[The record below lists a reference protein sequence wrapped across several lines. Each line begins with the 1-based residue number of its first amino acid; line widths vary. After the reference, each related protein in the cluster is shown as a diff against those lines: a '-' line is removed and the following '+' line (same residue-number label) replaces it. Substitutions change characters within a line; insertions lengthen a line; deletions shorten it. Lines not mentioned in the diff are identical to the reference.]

1 MQLKYLL
8 FICVLLARKT
18 LFSLYYLNLKLSIII
33 VNYNVKFFLSQCLNS
48 VKLAIDNLL
57 QPVEV
62 FVVDNHSVDGSCFLI
77 KEQFPWVKLIEN
89 KQNVGFS
96 KANNQAIKQAQGEY
110 ILLLNPDT
118 VLEQDTLKKVVA
130 FMDHHPNAGGLGVRM
145 IDGKGNFLPESKRG
159 LPTPQVAFF
168 KISGLSKLFPKSKL
182 FNRYHLGYLDEHAIN
197 EVDVLSGAFMLLRK
211 KTLDIIGLLD
221 ETFFMYGE
229 DVDLSYRITLAGF
242 KNYYFP
248 ETTIIHY
255 KGESTKKG
263 SVNYVR
269 MFYSAMSIF
278 AQKHFRSKQ
287 SSLMSS
293 IIHIAI
299 WLRAFLSLIKRF
311 FLNIF
316 LPFIDFLFFYF
327 LLFTI
332 TQLWEKIK
340 YHGQGNYPE
349 KFIWYVLPIY
359 SMLIVGS
366 LYYSGLYEKRPRW
379 SSLFKGLGIGSLLLL
394 SMYALLSEDLRYS
407 RAIVILVIMS
417 AFVLFPLL
425 RLLLKKTRLRI
436 FSIGQEK
443 QKNVLI
449 IGKKDEYQRTQQLLN
464 VTIKYE
470 NCYWVSP
477 ENDKSLD
484 VLGTLNDLPEIVRIH
499 KINEVVF
506 CSKDVSP
513 KIIIEQMA
521 LLADA
526 RVDFKIVGDAIIG
539 SKIVYSEEPT
549 FDVLINAISQ
559 PINKRNKRLLD
570 IFLSISILLFCPV
583 VIFFVKHKKGFFI
596 NIFNVLINKYAWI
609 GYAQPTNP
617 KLPKI
622 KKGVLPVT
630 IDSTKAEEMNFVY
643 AKDYKTVN
651 DIVIF
656 FKYFK
661 YLGNRV

>member
-1 MQLKYLL
+1 M
-8 FICVLLARKT
+8 
-18 LFSLYYLNLKLSIII
+18 KLSIII

-48 VKLAIDNLL
+48 VKLAIDQLS

-77 KEQFPWVKLIEN
+77 KEKFPWVKLIEN

-118 VLEQDTLKKVVA
+118 VLEQDTLKKVIT
-130 FMDHHPNAGGLGVRM
+130 FMDQHPDAGGLGVRM

-182 FNRYHLGYLDEHAIN
+182 FNRYHLGYLDEHTIN

-211 KTLDIIGLLD
+211 KTLDEIGLLD

-229 DVDLSYRITLAGF
+229 DIDLSYRITLAGY

-278 AQKHFRSKQ
+278 AKKHFQSKQ
-287 SSLMSS
+287 SRFMSS
-293 IIHIAI
+293 IIHLAI

-311 FLNIF
+311 FLNIV
-316 LPFIDFLFFYF
+316 LPFVDFLFFYF

-340 YHGQGNYPE
+340 YHKEGIYPE
-349 KFIWYVLPIY
+349 KFIWYILPIY
-359 SMLIVGS
+359 SILLVGS

-379 SSLFKGLGIGSLLLL
+379 SSLFRGLGIGSLLLL
-394 SMYALLSEDLRYS
+394 SMYALLSEDMRYS
-407 RAIVILVIMS
+407 RAIVILGIIS

-425 RLLLKKTRLRI
+425 RLLLKKTRLKM
-436 FSIGQEK
+436 FSIGQENH
-443 QKNVLI
+443 KNVLI
-449 IGKKDEYQRTQQLLN
+449 IGKKEEYQRTRQLLN
-464 VTIKYE
+464 VAIKYE

-477 ENDKSLD
+477 ENDKSSD

-499 KINEVVF
+499 KIDEIVF

-513 KIIIEQMA
+513 KIIIEQMT
-521 LLADA
+521 LLSDA

-549 FDVLINAISQ
+549 FDVFINSISQ

-570 IFLSISILLFCPV
+570 VFLSITMLLFYPLV
-583 VIFFVKHKKGFFI
+583 VFFVKDKKGFFI
-596 NIFNVLINKYAWI
+596 NILNVLTNKYTWV
-609 GYAQPTNP
+609 GYAQPANA

-630 IDSTKAEEMNFVY
+630 NDTAKAEEMNFVY
-643 AKDYKTVN
+643 AKDYKTIN

-661 YLGNRV
+661 YLGNDVKD